1 MFKKLKEFKWGYMII
16 TLGLI
21 AVGVCLIA
29 MSNALVALAITI
41 GCLLAISGI
50 IFGIITLANKSRG
63 FAFGFKIFFAAIALI
78 GGVVTAIFNEGTVE
92 ILVSIFSLLLIVDA
106 SFKLNTTFMSK
117 RYSLPLWWVILSLS
131 ITVIVGG
138 FFMIKYPP
146 ESISVT
152 SVLLGIIFIIDAV
165 SNFLS
170 AFFLA
175 EIEKRQRRDFIA
187 ESCPATESESDISTD
202 GEEDPTDEST
212 ELQAP
217 DADQTVEDSASDE

>member
-1 MFKKLKEFKWGYMII
+1 MLKKLKSFKWGYMVI

-41 GCLLAISGI
+41 GCLLAVSGI
-50 IFGIITLANKSRG
+50 IFGIVTLADKNRG

-106 SFKLNTTFMSK
+106 SFKLNTTVMSK
-117 RYSLPLWWVILSLS
+117 RYSLPLWWVILAISV
-131 ITVIVGG
+131 TVIASG

-146 ESISVT
+146 ENVTTTSI
-152 SVLLGIIFIIDAV
+152 LLGIIFIIDAV

-170 AFFLA
+170 AFFLT
-175 EIEKRQRRDFIA
+175 EVEKCRKRDFIA
-187 ESCPATESESDISTD
+187 ESCPATESESDSSTD
-202 GEEDPTDEST
+202 GEEDSNDESAESQT
-212 ELQAP
+212 P
-217 DADQTVEDSASDE
+217 DVEQTAEDSASDE